1 MVSKSYY
8 NKFMNLQLL
17 SESLIKGN
25 CAQVSVLVKKA
36 LREKLKPGVILQKGL
51 ICGMDVIGEKFKN
64 KEIFIPE
71 VLVSAKAMHTGL
83 DILKPYLAKDRSKP
97 RAKAVL
103 GTVEGDIHDIGKNIV
118 KIMLEGSGYEVIDLG
133 KDVHVSDFFA
143 AVKEEKPQLLCMS
156 ALLTTTMVVME
167 EVIVYLKKKGVRNH
181 IKILVGGAPLTAS
194 YAKKIGA
201 DGYGQ
206 DAVRGVEAANN
217 LLKLTVA
224 S

>member
-1 MVSKSYY
+1 
-8 NKFMNLQLL
+8 MNLHLL

-25 CAQVSVLVKKA
+25 SGQVSVLVKRA
-36 LREKLKPGVILQKGL
+36 LRERLKPDVILQKGL
-51 ICGMDVIGEKFKN
+51 VSGMQVIGERFKN

-71 VLVSAKAMHTGL
+71 VLISAKAMHAGL
-83 DILKPYLAKDRSKP
+83 AILKPYLAEAKSKQK
-97 RAKAVL
+97 AKAVI

-118 KIMLEGSGYEVIDLG
+118 KIMLEGAGYDVVDLG
-133 KDVHVSDFFA
+133 KDVPVQNFLT

-156 ALLTTTMVVME
+156 ALLTTTMVVMQD
-167 EVIVYLKKKGVRNH
+167 VIGYLKKRGLRNQV
-181 IKILVGGAPLTAS
+181 KILVGGAPITAS
-194 YAKKIGA
+194 YAKKMGA

-217 LLKLTVA
+217 LLKLTAV